1 MIRMNLSVKK
11 NLFKTASELSNE
23 VFGLSKILARRIQ
36 EVLKN
41 LLGLPS
47 RVAVKKPMLMGN
59 GKKRLAFCKKF
70 RHWKE
75 KQ

>member
-1 MIRMNLSVKK
+1 
-11 NLFKTASELSNE
+11 
-23 VFGLSKILARRIQ
+23 VFGWSKILARRIQ

-41 LLGLPS
+41 RLGLPS
-47 RVAVKKPMLMGN
+47 RVAVKKPMLRGN
-59 GKKRLAFCKKF
+59 GKKQLAFCKKF